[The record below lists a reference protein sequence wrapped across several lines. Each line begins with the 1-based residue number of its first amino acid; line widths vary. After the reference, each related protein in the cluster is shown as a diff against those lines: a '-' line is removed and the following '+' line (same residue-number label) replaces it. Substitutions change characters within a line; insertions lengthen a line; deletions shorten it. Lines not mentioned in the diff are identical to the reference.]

1 MKQLLAKWITPL
13 KRLLDR
19 NRNFFLFFAGLGFW
33 AGCVLAFFV
42 ETGLWLRLGLFAA
55 VVLFAVLALKGVR
68 VELALVPAFLVLGML
83 YTAPHLRFRAP
94 ETGTYAEISGYVY
107 GAPRER
113 EDSRI
118 TFTLADIRLDGVKVK
133 GKAYC
138 SAYFGDTEKPEL
150 FDGAKVSF
158 PGRVYIPD
166 EKSGEPRFDFR
177 GWLMRSDMC
186 CGVAISQAVTVHN
199 TPETAPWKNISWRLR
214 DLFTRGLE
222 STMGDEA
229 NLAAAMLLGERE
241 GVSEQ
246 EYAAFQK
253 LGIAHVMAVSGLHV
267 ALLGAMVMAL
277 LRLIPMGKGLRYGIL
292 AVFLLLYSGLTGF
305 NPSSLRAAFMLLVGE
320 LCLLENRRRD
330 SASVYGLALILVLL
344 ADPVQA
350 TSASMVLSFA
360 AVGGIVLFMPAF
372 DRLRERLP
380 VLRSLDFTTR
390 HKFRWWVRNLF
401 CRLLRTFANALM
413 VSLAAQLGTLLP
425 VMCYYHSLPVY
436 GLLVNM
442 LAVPYM
448 GLLLPVYG
456 IALLTCF
463 IPWVGTATGAA
474 AALMSRA
481 LMWMLNLLERL
492 PYASL
497 KVATPSLGWIVCGIG
512 LMLCLAPLFR
522 KHWKPRLTAALV
534 LAVVAVTGTA
544 LTAKPVPRYVQLAV
558 GQGDAAMLFT
568 KNHTVAIDVGAD
580 GTAVMDYLAD
590 SGSDLDALILTHL
603 HLDHAGGVSAI
614 VESGFHIGKVYLP
627 IKADEQRLNEE
638 CLAIMEIFR
647 RENIP
652 VYWLSMGD
660 RLEYDGVTIDV
671 LWPDGEKI
679 RTGQNANDLPL
690 VLSIDLGGVTLF
702 QASDLTGRYEMYCV
716 RPCDVLKVAHHGSWD
731 STSPEF
737 LEAASPGTAIVTCAS
752 GRQLPA
758 PDTLQRLHDAGITT
772 FRTDEDGDIT
782 IRMGQRGPVI
792 SPWKP

>member
-1 MKQLLAKWITPL
+1 MKQLLAKWISPL
-13 KRLLDR
+13 KRLLEK
-19 NRNFFLFFAGLGFW
+19 NRNFFLFFAGIGFW

-42 ETGLWLRLGLFAA
+42 ETGWWLRLGLFAA

-83 YTAPHLRFRAP
+83 YTAPYLRFHAP
-94 ETGTYAEISGYVY
+94 EAGNYAEISGYVY

-166 EKSGEPRFDFR
+166 EKSGGPRFDFR

-186 CGVAISQAVTVHN
+186 CGVAISQTVTVHN
-199 TPETAPWKNISWRLR
+199 TPETAPWKSWPWRIR
-214 DLFTRGLE
+214 NAFTQGLE

-229 NLAAAMLLGERE
+229 GLAAALLLGEKE

-267 ALLGAMVMAL
+267 ALLGALVMAL
-277 LRLIPMGKGLRYGIL
+277 LRLIPMGKGLRYGL
-292 AVFLLLYSGLTGF
+292 LTVFLLVYCGLTGF
-305 NPSSLRAAFMLLVGE
+305 SASCLRAAFMLLVGE
-320 LCLLENRRRD
+320 ICLSGNRWRD
-330 SASVYGLALILVLL
+330 AASVYGLALIFVLL
-344 ADPVQA
+344 VNPLQA
-350 TSASMVLSFA
+350 ASASMVLSFS
-360 AVGGIVLFMPAF
+360 AVGGIVLFVPAF
-372 DRLRERLP
+372 DKLRKGLP
-380 VLRSLDFTTR
+380 VPRSLEFCGR
-390 HKFRWWVRNLF
+390 RKFPTVVRNLF
-401 CRLLRTFANALM
+401 CRLLRTLVNALT

-425 VMCYYHSLPVY
+425 VICYYHSLPVY

-456 IALLTCF
+456 IALLTCL
-463 IPWVGTATGAA
+463 IPGVGTVTGAVA
-474 AALMSRA
+474 AFMSRI
-481 LMWMLNLLERL
+481 LMWMVELLSRL

-497 KVATPSLGWIVCGIG
+497 KAATPSLWWIVCGAGI
-512 LMLCLAPLFR
+512 LLCVAPLFR
-522 KHWKPRLTAALV
+522 KHWKPRLAAAFV
-534 LAVVAVTGTA
+534 LAVVAVTGSA
-544 LTAKPVPRYVQLAV
+544 LTAKPLPRYVQLAV
-558 GQGDAAMLFT
+558 GQGDAAMLYT

-614 VESGFHIGKVYLP
+614 LENGFHIEKVYLP
-627 IKADEQRLNEE
+627 VKADEQYLDEE
-638 CLAIMEIFR
+638 CLAIMDIFR

-652 VYWLSMGD
+652 VYWLAMGD
-660 RLEYDGVTIDV
+660 RLEYDDVIIDV

-690 VLSIDLGGVTLF
+690 VLSIDLGGFTIF
-702 QASDLTGRYEMYCV
+702 QAADLRGRYEMYCV
-716 RPCDVLKVAHHGSWD
+716 QPCDVLKVAHHGSWD
-731 STSPEF
+731 STSAEF
-737 LEAASPGTAIVTCAS
+737 LAAASPGTAIVTCAS
-752 GRQLPA
+752 GRQLPS
-758 PDTLQRLHDAGITT
+758 PDTMQRLRDAGIAT

-782 IRMGQRGPVI
+782 IWMGQRGPVI